1 MAPRPSWQKESSPMK
16 RPAISL
22 ALLFAVQMITA
33 PEIMAKAEPVSET
46 KQIVDFS
53 TDGGNVWLMV
63 NDGVMGGI
71 SRSDFGLT
79 EDGTGLFT
87 GRLSLEYNGGFAS
100 MRTALRDGNL
110 ADHAGIEIRV
120 RGDGRTYQLRLRT
133 TNRYD
138 GIAYRALFETR
149 DGEWTTIVLPFPE
162 FQPTFRG
169 RILRDVQPLDQASI
183 EQLGFMLADKTPGPF
198 ALEIAFVRTWEGS

>member
-1 MAPRPSWQKESSPMK
+1 MK
-16 RPAISL
+16 WPTVSL
-22 ALLFAVQMITA
+22 ALILASQVIIA
-33 PEIMAKAEPVSET
+33 PIIVAMEEPVSET
-46 KQIVDFS
+46 RQLVDFS
-53 TDGGNVWLMV
+53 NADGDAWLMV

-71 SRSDFGLT
+71 SRSEFGCT
-79 EDGTGLFT
+79 ENGTGLFT
-87 GRLSLEYNGGFAS
+87 GQLSLEFNGGFAS

-133 TNRYD
+133 NNRYD
-138 GIAYRALFETR
+138 GVSYRALFETR
-149 DGEWTTIVLPFPE
+149 DGEWTTVIIPFPE

-169 RILRDVQPLDQASI
+169 RILRDVQPLDTARV

-198 ALEIAFVRTWEGS
+198 AVEIAFVRTWDGS